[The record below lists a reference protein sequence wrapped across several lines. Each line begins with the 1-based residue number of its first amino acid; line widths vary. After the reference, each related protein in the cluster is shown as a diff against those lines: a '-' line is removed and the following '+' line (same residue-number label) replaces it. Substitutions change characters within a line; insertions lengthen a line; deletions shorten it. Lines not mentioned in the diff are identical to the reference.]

1 MIAITLRFSIN
12 DFEGI
17 EDENEVQ
24 SLVDE
29 LAPDELLSMA
39 RGPVNIDA
47 EVY

>member
-1 MIAITLRFSIN
+1 MIAITLRFDIS
-12 DFEGI
+12 DFDGV
-17 EDENEVQ
+17 EDENDVQ

-29 LAPDELLSMA
+29 LAPDELLSMT

>member
-1 MIAITLRFSIN
+1 MITITLRFSIN

-17 EDENEVQ
+17 EDENDVQ

-29 LAPDELLSMA
+29 LAPDELLSQA
-39 RGPVNIDA
+39 VGPVNVDA